1 MRDRAS
7 RRDELKA
14 DVALMRE
21 LGVSRWGAVWLGP
34 PPSAAGPIELTPEQ
48 KLERIERE
56 RERQHAV
63 LFAATSHRP
72 DLPGRKPAL
81 ETVAPRVV
89 NAPERGSGKA

>member
-7 RRDELKA
+7 RREELKA

-34 PPSAAGPIELTPEQ
+34 PPSPTGPIELTPE
-48 KLERIERE
+48 ERLARQDRE
-56 RERQHAV
+56 RARQHDV